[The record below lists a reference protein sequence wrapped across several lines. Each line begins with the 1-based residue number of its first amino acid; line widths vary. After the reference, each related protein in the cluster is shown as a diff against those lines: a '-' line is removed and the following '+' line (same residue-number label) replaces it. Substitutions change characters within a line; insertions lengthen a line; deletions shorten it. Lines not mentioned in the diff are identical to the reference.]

1 MVAFW
6 LYGLYDPDWEFEVPS
21 THLFSYKSG
30 TKTVSWIV
38 FYQFIY
44 HVKIALSIC
53 KSLVISA
60 KMLMWLFSLFS
71 TCHVTWMIS
80 FYRLWDWT
88 FFGSALLVGHS
99 SPEACFLLIYQ
110 PFSAQTRS
118 FFSIAVCFLFFVF
131 SFFLTCHIKFSCQEN
146 PDYKKIVL
154 NLFLWNT

>member
-1 MVAFW
+1 MAFMIQTGNLKFQAHICLVTNLVLKLW
-6 LYGLYDPDWEFEVPS
+6 VELYD
-21 THLFSYKSG
+21 
-30 TKTVSWIV
+30 

-118 FFSIAVCFLFFVF
+118 FFSIAVCFLFFAF
-131 SFFLTCHIKFSCQEN
+131 FFFFLTCHIKFSCQEN